1 MRRPSAFKK
10 SYAVRAM
17 NAVQAA
23 GLEVARLE
31 VRPDGSIVV
40 VPGKLEEML
49 HSDTNPWD
57 HVLWDA
63 DQKRTS

>member
-1 MRRPSAFKK
+1 MRRPSTFKK
-10 SYAVRAM
+10 SDVIRAM

-40 VPGKLEEML
+40 VPGKPEEML
-49 HSDTNPWD
+49 HPDANPWD
-57 HVLWDA
+57 HVLGDA
-63 DQKRTS
+63 DQKRAS